1 MKVGAGRTCMHVPG
15 AMDLHA
21 ICHAQEIALSSCWGK
36 HGELAEG
43 LGAARV
49 LPRQTQSAS
58 LTQGGGGHCLP
69 GIELLHLRTC
79 PRSFC
84 HGTVGRI
91 RLGTIDPCTQ
101 PTLEMH

>member
-1 MKVGAGRTCMHVPG
+1 MHVPG
-15 AMDLHA
+15 AMDLYA

-58 LTQGGGGHCLP
+58 LNQGEGGTAFQGLKRC
-69 GIELLHLRTC
+69 I
-79 PRSFC
+79 
-84 HGTVGRI
+84 
-91 RLGTIDPCTQ
+91 
-101 PTLEMH
+101 